1 MKEYKERQELTN
13 LIIKALQ
20 LNIDN
25 CLFMKNL
32 YKGNKNSQKVFNK
45 SILQSKK
52 SLVLVKEIK
61 HIEILRAVY
70 GDIVGRSSG
79 ILMLCGTEICSKQL
93 KIWDNSEKGFKE
105 FLELQEEN
113 QKIMAQKLKE
123 KQESAEIMKKAK
135 EQGKKVEMLYDTV
148 AKKVRPVVMEEKNNA

>member
-1 MKEYKERQELTN
+1 MKEYKERQELIN
-13 LIIKALQ
+13 LITKALQ

-25 CLFMKNL
+25 CLFMKQL
-32 YKGNKNSQKVFNK
+32 YKGNKNNQKVFNK
-45 SILQSKK
+45 SILQTKK
-52 SLVLVKEIK
+52 ALVLVKEIK

-79 ILMLCGTEICSKQL
+79 ILMLGGTEICSKQL
-93 KIWDNSEKGFKE
+93 KKWDNTEKGFKE

-135 EQGKKVEMLYDTV
+135 EQGKKVEMLYDPV
-148 AKKVRPVVMEEKNNA
+148 AKKVKPVVVEEENNA

>member
-25 CLFMKNL
+25 CLFMKQL
-32 YKGNKNSQKVFNK
+32 YKSNKNTIKVFNK

-52 SLVLVKEIK
+52 ALVLIKEIK

-70 GDIVGRSSG
+70 GDVIGQMSG
-79 ILMLCGTEICSKQL
+79 VLMLGGSEICSKQL
-93 KIWDNSEKGFKE
+93 KIWDKTEKGLKE
-105 FLELQEEN
+105 FLELQEQN

-123 KQESAEIMKKAK
+123 RQESAEIMKKAK
-135 EQGKKVEMLYDTV
+135 EQGKKVEMLYDPV